1 MDNVKDI
8 VGKGPERP
16 VRPVRQAA
24 IAAAKRNQE
33 RGARQGGH
41 PNVRVLEN
49 LLEVPAKPR
58 VVAPKQKKTLLAR
71 LKLRHMVIA
80 ASFLGLVVAPAI
92 VGTSYML
99 FVAADQYHSSASFS
113 VRSIDSGSAASD
125 ILGMFAQSSGPSTTS
140 DSYILMDYVM
150 SERMVAELDQ
160 HFNLEELF
168 KPRGADFFYGIGK
181 DLPIEDKLDYWRS
194 MASINFDMSSG
205 IMQLEIKS
213 FDPSQSQEITN
224 FVLARCEA
232 LINDLSMK
240 AREEVLKTAR
250 SEILLAEKRLAD
262 ARIALREFR
271 DVSQEVDPIEGAK
284 LATQL
289 VGGLEQ
295 QLASLNADLS
305 TALTQMGEDTP
316 RIRVLKARIGS
327 IEKQIDFERQ
337 RLGSGGATSEQ
348 QAATGSS
355 PQAGRDVAGRLQ
367 IYEQL
372 ETEREFGERTYTAAL
387 AGMESARMDANGKQ
401 RYLAVFVNPTLSE
414 MAQYPARLL
423 NSFLVL
429 LAGLFVWGV
438 LTMSYYNIRDRA

>member
-8 VGKGPERP
+8 SGKGSA
-16 VRPVRQAA
+16 RPVRQAA
-24 IAAAKRNQE
+24 AAVEKRSPE
-33 RGARQGGH
+33 RATRQGSH
-41 PNVRVLEN
+41 PNVRVLES
-49 LLEVPAKPR
+49 LLDAPGKQR
-58 VVAPKQKKTLLAR
+58 VASPKQKKTLLAR

-80 ASFLGLVVAPAI
+80 ASFLGLVVAPAV

-113 VRSIDSGSAASD
+113 VRSIDSVGAASD
-125 ILGMFAQSSGPSTTS
+125 ILGMFAQSSSTNTAS

-160 HFNLEELF
+160 HFNLEDLF
-168 KPRGADFFYGIGK
+168 KRRGADFVYGIGK
-181 DLPIEDKLDYWRS
+181 HLPIEDKLAYWRR
-194 MASINFDMSSG
+194 MASMNFDMSSG

-213 FDPSQSQEITN
+213 FDPAQSQEITN

-295 QLASLNADLS
+295 KLASLNADLS
-305 TALTQMGEDTP
+305 TARAQMGEDTP
-316 RIRVLKARIGS
+316 RIRVLKATIGS

-337 RLGSGGATSEQ
+337 RLGSGGATG
-348 QAATGSS
+348 QAANGQ
-355 PQAGRDVAGRLQ
+355 PAGQDVAGRLQ
-367 IYEQL
+367 VYEQL
-372 ETEREFGERTYTAAL
+372 ETEREFAERTYTAAL
-387 AGMESARMDANGKQ
+387 ASMESARMDANGKQ

-414 MAQYPARLL
+414 LAQYPARWL